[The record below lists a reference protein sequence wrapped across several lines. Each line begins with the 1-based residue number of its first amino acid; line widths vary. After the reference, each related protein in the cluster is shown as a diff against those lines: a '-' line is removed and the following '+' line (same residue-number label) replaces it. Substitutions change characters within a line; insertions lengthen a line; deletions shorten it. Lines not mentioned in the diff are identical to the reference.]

1 MANDTPP
8 KPLDGFRVIDF
19 TQNIA
24 GPLAGQVLADLGAEV
39 IKVEAP
45 AGDAARHIGTVLPGR
60 PPLPTLF
67 LPHNRGKKSVTVDLT
82 TDEGRQRIL
91 LLTDTADVVLEG
103 FRPGVMER
111 LGLGP
116 DDLRAR
122 NPTLVYAQLSAYG
135 GNGPHG
141 SRPGVDLM
149 VAAESGMTTGMP
161 TPSGKPQIIPFQLVD
176 AASGHVL
183 AQAVLA
189 ALLNRERHGVADVVR
204 VAMYDVAV
212 VLQAGQLTIHLNKP
226 TEQPAADAAPK
237 PKGRSGVGFA
247 TQPSDAFMAA
257 DGYLVISAYV
267 PKHWTK
273 LCEIIDRPD
282 MLEDERFADQRAR
295 ALNYHELTEELE
307 KALAARTAAE
317 WVALLQQGGR
327 IVLHHAAESAQA
339 VARMQHDGHRAG
351 RVAAICLSMTRFLS
365 TLTCM
370 RPARAIRERPPTMPE
385 PTPTTPQGEAAVGVE
400 PSAVAGIGVRM
411 QDLELPTRPAP
422 VTIPDAEAPEFDAWV
437 RRHLGGLHAG
447 VLTEPVPDHLL
458 RLLDEAG

>member
-1 MANDTPP
+1 MPNKMPNNNPP
-8 KPLDGFRVIDF
+8 KPLDGFRVLDF

-45 AGDAARHIGTVLPGR
+45 GGDAARQITAVLPGR

-82 TDEGRQRIL
+82 TDDGRQHIL
-91 LLTDTADVVLEG
+91 RLADTADVVLEG

-116 DDLRAR
+116 GELQSR
-122 NPTLVYAQLSAYG
+122 NPRLVYARLSAYG

-149 VAAESGMTTGMP
+149 VAAEAGMSTGMP
-161 TPSGKPQIIPFQLVD
+161 TPTGKPQIIPFQLVD

-212 VLQAGQLTIHLNKP
+212 ALQAAQLTIHLNKP
-226 TEQPAADAAPK
+226 SEQPQSAPK
-237 PKGRSGVGFA
+237 AKRRKGVGFA
-247 TQPSDAFMAA
+247 TQPSDAFRAA

-267 PKHWTK
+267 PKHWAK
-273 LCEIIDRPD
+273 LCEIIGRPD
-282 MLEDERFADQRAR
+282 MVDDERFADQRSR

-317 WVALLQQGGR
+317 WVELLQEGGLMACLANTWKQ
-327 IVLHHAAESAQA
+327 VVETPLFAENELALRVGRDGDGGDGGDEGDA
-339 VARMQHDGHRAG
+339 VTVVRM
-351 RVAAICLSMTRFLS
+351 
-365 TLTCM
+365 
-370 RPARAIRERPPTMPE
+370 PARYSSFDAVTTDPPPAPGQHNAE
-385 PTPTTPQGEAAVGVE
+385 FLTTPETA
-400 PSAVAGIGVRM
+400 S
-411 QDLELPTRPAP
+411 
-422 VTIPDAEAPEFDAWV
+422 
-437 RRHLGGLHAG
+437 
-447 VLTEPVPDHLL
+447 
-458 RLLDEAG
+458 